1 MENNKELTELLALD
15 LGIKIVDRRPYAKE
29 VFKWQDMDLLP
40 HSSTDTL
47 LCEIFEWNGRNW
59 RTTGNNLIGY
69 LFSGNELNTVKTQLI
84 STPRNPALI
93 PDFEFNKDS
102 MIEYGLSLPSLF
114 NIGINGNIKNA
125 KDFSIKVNGVTKS
138 RITNIDSPGIEI
150 LKNYSAFTQ
159 NKTKTYRKNIKFNY
173 LSTSLFYAESVEIF
187 LEKESGISLEVSFQT
202 KDVEVDAKVDT
213 DTQKHFVL
221 KYSGNQAPFAA
232 KFTKGKDF
240 NIM

>member
-15 LGIKIVDRRPYAKE
+15 LGINLVDRRPYAKE

-47 LCEIFEWNGRNW
+47 LCEIFEWDGRNW

-69 LFSGNELNTVKTQLI
+69 LFSEEKLNTVKNQLI
-84 STPRNPALI
+84 NTPKHPALI
-93 PDFEFNKDS
+93 PDFEFTKDS

-114 NIGINGNIKNA
+114 NIGVNGNIKDA
-125 KDFSIKVNGVTKS
+125 KSFSVRVNGVTKS

-150 LKNYSAFTQ
+150 LKNYSIFTDDQ
-159 NKTKTYRKNIKFNY
+159 TKTYRRNIKFNY
-173 LSTSLFYAESVEIF
+173 LSTSLFYAESVEIY
-187 LEKESGISLEVSFQT
+187 LEKESSVGLDVSFQT
-202 KDVEVDAKVDT
+202 QDVEVDAKLDT
-213 DTQKHFVL
+213 DTKKHFVL